1 MPSSIEVLLT
11 DQYRSRETIWDNE
24 PLLQDQ
30 NYLFYPACGIDY
42 QPLIQFAD
50 LNLFS
55 CFVYCDYQWPMNAIL
70 NGLPHDYQVLDF
82 AEIGPGRVG
91 NRLRTWNDYFPNEP
105 DNGFAVRL
113 RIQLPSQKII
123 YLYYFGTEA
132 VCTAKILLSGMGV
145 PKCVVLSDNGLPVPM
160 GGNSELYDVYR
171 SPRLPQY
178 LYVKKYAD
186 DFTRE
191 WPEYQI
197 ASEPDTHPD
206 ALTTTMVLYKRPNLV
221 PPHRR

>member
-1 MPSSIEVLLT
+1 MPSSINVLLASPS
-11 DQYRSRETIWDNE
+11 RRRETIWDNE

-55 CFVYCDYQWPMNAIL
+55 CFVYCDYQWPINQVL

-105 DNGFAVRL
+105 DNGFAVRA
-113 RIQLPSQKII
+113 RIQLPSHKII
-123 YLYYFGTEA
+123 YLYYFGTDA

-160 GGNSELYDVYR
+160 GGNSELHDVYR
-171 SPRLPQY
+171 STRLPQY
-178 LYVKKYAD
+178 LYVKKYTD
-186 DFTRE
+186 DLTRE
-191 WPEYQI
+191 WPEYQL
-197 ASEPDTHPD
+197 ASEPDPHPD
-206 ALTTTMVLYKRPNLV
+206 TLTTTMVLYKRPNRAL
-221 PPHRR
+221 PHRR